1 MHAPRNHLI
10 LLTAVATGLTLAI
23 PAAAGA
29 SPLGDRVP
37 GERQPSI
44 RDFWRREAPAKV
56 KERHRRFA
64 RALLLLRQ
72 GLSSDTLPRL
82 VHPASVR
89 MGHVLLR
96 LLTLQ
101 NPKEARYWYW
111 YGYASKILG
120 KDKLTIGAWKQVWK
134 LEPNHWDTS
143 SMAFELGILYAKKR
157 RYAES
162 VAVYR
167 KGMPASFHLTTRGI
181 MASNCA
187 ESLMA
192 LGKLRRAVGMYRKSI
207 SLRPQSNNAA
217 WWGLMIAHDR
227 LGQTAASQQARQHA
241 LTLDPNLRGLVG
253 SGTFFVPPGDVH
265 YYLAL
270 AYEGQG
276 RIRDAVDQ
284 WSRYLRARPRS
295 RWKKRVQLHQ
305 ARLGRVLASWKPRVY
320 LVATRPTNQWR
331 GAAALVAPIGVC
343 YRRRAKQLKVLPEG
357 QLPLFVTLKGQR
369 ISALRV
375 GWSPRPVADATL
387 RLCITRRLQNRR
399 LPSVKRARIVAIF
412 QLERGP

>member
-1 MHAPRNHLI
+1 MHAPRNQKI
-10 LLTAVATGLTLAI
+10 LLTTLALGLAL
-23 PAAAGA
+23 AAPVAA
-29 SPLGDRVP
+29 TPLGKRIP

-44 RDFWRREAPAKV
+44 RDFWKREAPHRV
-56 KERHRRFA
+56 KKRHRRFA
-64 RALLLLRQ
+64 RAMRLLRQ
-72 GLSSDTLPRL
+72 GMSTGLRPR
-82 VHPASVR
+82 VVNPASVR
-89 MGHVLLR
+89 VGHALLG
-96 LLTLQ
+96 LLAVQ
-101 NPKEARYWYW
+101 NPTEARYWYW
-111 YGYASKILG
+111 YGYASNVLG
-120 KDKLTIGAWKQVWK
+120 RDRLSIRAWKKVWK
-134 LEPNHWDTS
+134 LEPDHWDTS

-192 LGKLRRAVGMYRKSI
+192 LGKLSQAVGMYRASI
-207 SLRPQSNNAA
+207 RLRPQGNNAA

-227 LGQTAASQQARQHA
+227 LGQTAASLQARRHA

-253 SGTFFVPPGDVH
+253 TGTFFVPPGDVH

-276 RIRDAVDQ
+276 RIRDAVAQ
-284 WSRYLRARPRS
+284 WRRYLRARPQS

-305 ARLGRVLASWKPRVY
+305 ARLGRALASWKPRVY
-320 LVATRPTNQWR
+320 LVATRPHNQWR

-343 YRRRAKQLKVLPEG
+343 YRRRAKQTKVLPEG
-357 QLPLFVTLKGQR
+357 QLPLFITLRRQR

-375 GWSPRPVADATL
+375 GWSPRPLADMAL
-387 RLCITRRLQNRR
+387 RQCIIRRLRNRR